1 MEMVGLGGG
10 GSRSPSLGLTFAP
23 EVKTGTMEARVLSK
37 AAANDSWVSL
47 SPSNR
52 ATSFQDRKRKGE
64 QERPPTPDKGPL
76 IS

>member
-1 MEMVGLGGG
+1 M
-10 GSRSPSLGLTFAP
+10 LTFAP
-23 EVKTGTMEARVLSK
+23 EVKTGTMEARVPSK

-64 QERPPTPDKGPL
+64 QERPPTLDKGPL